1 MRDKNSNLQVTIL
14 NDRPQGGSADLNGKA
29 EIELMQNRRTLFDD
43 DNGVEE
49 SLNETEADG
58 LGIRS
63 TAKYYMQ
70 IFDTVKGVSL

>member
-1 MRDKNSNLQVTIL
+1 M
-14 NDRPQGGSADLNGKA
+14 NGKA

-70 IFDTVKGVSL
+70 IFDTVKGVSLQRQQQIEI

>member
-1 MRDKNSNLQVTIL
+1 
-14 NDRPQGGSADLNGKA
+14 LNGKA

-70 IFDTVKGVSL
+70 IFDTVKGVSLQRQ

>member
-1 MRDKNSNLQVTIL
+1 
-14 NDRPQGGSADLNGKA
+14 LNGKA

-49 SLNETEADG
+49 SLNETDADG

-70 IFDTVKGVSL
+70 IFDTVKGVSLQRQQQIEI

>member
-1 MRDKNSNLQVTIL
+1 
-14 NDRPQGGSADLNGKA
+14 LNGKA

-70 IFDTVKGVSL
+70 IFDTVKGVSLQRQQQIEI

>member
-1 MRDKNSNLQVTIL
+1 M
-14 NDRPQGGSADLNGKA
+14 NGKA